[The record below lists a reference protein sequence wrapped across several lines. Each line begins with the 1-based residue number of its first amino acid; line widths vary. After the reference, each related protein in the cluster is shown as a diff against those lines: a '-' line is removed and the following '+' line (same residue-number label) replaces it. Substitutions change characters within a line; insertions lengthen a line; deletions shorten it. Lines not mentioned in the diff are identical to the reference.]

1 MKLRLCLGFWRLM
14 TKPSS
19 NKKDNLG
26 NRMIIGHGI
35 DLQEI
40 SAVEKA
46 YKRQPR
52 FAQKV
57 LTQKEFDIFEA
68 YKGKRQISY
77 LAGRWS
83 AKEAFAKA
91 MGTGIGKLSFQDI
104 EVLSDE
110 KGKPFINRSP
120 FTGKAW
126 ISISHSGDF
135 VQSSVILEEEK

>member
-1 MKLRLCLGFWRLM
+1 
-14 TKPSS
+14 
-19 NKKDNLG
+19 
-26 NRMIIGHGI
+26 MIIGHGI

-91 MGTGIGKLSFQDI
+91 MGTGIGNLSFQDI

-120 FTGKAW
+120 FIGKAW